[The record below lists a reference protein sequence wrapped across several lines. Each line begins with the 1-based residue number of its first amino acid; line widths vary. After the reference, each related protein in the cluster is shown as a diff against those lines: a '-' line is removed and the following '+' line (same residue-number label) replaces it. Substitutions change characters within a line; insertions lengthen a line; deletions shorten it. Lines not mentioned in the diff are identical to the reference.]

1 MLLWLFYHI
10 SEWLNT
16 FFSATRPN
24 CLHRRKNENEKK
36 SRDILSHFVS
46 YHIVENNL
54 LERLFFRL

>member
-1 MLLWLFYHI
+1 MALLPYLRMTKH
-10 SEWLNT
+10 